1 MRPISLVNAHTQ
13 TKRLQNQHSPLC
25 ELENI
30 QKQLFAARA
39 GVTRTRGGGG
49 LARPPSRTTR
59 LEIRA
64 CGLLA
69 HAVAATPRRAQAQ
82 NMQRI
87 ILAVALFQSCSSFEP
102 KSVYDGGWLNGLTE
116 SEAAKYTGYSY

>member
-1 MRPISLVNAHTQ
+1 MA
-13 TKRLQNQHSPLC
+13 
-25 ELENI
+25 E
-30 QKQLFAARA
+30 
-39 GVTRTRGGGG
+39 
-49 LARPPSRTTR
+49 
-59 LEIRA
+59 A
-64 CGLLA
+64 CGRRWRRDGGDGVSWRT

>member
-1 MRPISLVNAHTQ
+1 MHTHKRSGCKTNTPRSASWKTSRSSCLQRAQGSPAHA
-13 TKRLQNQHSPLC
+13 
-25 ELENI
+25 E
-30 QKQLFAARA
+30 AAASHGRRRA
-39 GVTRTRGGGG
+39 PQDSKSA
-49 LARPPSRTTR
+49 LAG
-59 LEIRA
+59 A
-64 CGLLA
+64 FHA